1 MFRNA
6 CADYSA
12 ALISCAAKYVFCDK
26 NAKKI
31 FSFVNIVTAM
41 PGRNA
46 FLCTERCRA
55 LQGKAAYRQ
64 HNYYRRIQMSNT
76 KLVRYKVK
84 LIVFALFFALLGIM
98 GVALS
103 ACKNDSAIAFEKE
116 ELTMYVSDSA
126 RLEYTVADEDAEI
139 TWTSSDENIV
149 TVRRGTVLAKAVGEA
164 TVMAAV
170 DGGSATC
177 KITVLDR
184 TVTISQ
190 TTATIDLDSDNL
202 SVTLTAEASDGGA
215 ITWATSDSALATVDN
230 GVVTATGFDIGTV
243 TITASRGAATAEC
256 VVTIVQPSRPAD
268 FYRLTMMTNANVV
281 ANPGTWYYHADGSE
295 NSDYLFT
302 EAPYHANNSVSV
314 SLSHFNIAGTK
325 YFYFR
330 YQPEFELDTTY
341 TISFTATMSNDGV
354 ILYTNGKD
362 GKRASLKAGEQ
373 KQLYFVSEV
382 LDSAPFSTRIDSC
395 DALENNEETTL
406 TISDITITEGDNA
419 PAGSNDPHRSELAD
433 LDEYTIQM
441 ASNAEIV
448 LDRGA
453 WYYSCDGTPGTD
465 YTFAE
470 TPKYDN
476 GTVTFA
482 FTNMN
487 NIATKPNHQLRYQ
500 PDYSVGTWYKFTAKV
515 TLSAAG
521 SIAYGSEYD
530 GVKNYP
536 TAEFAAGET
545 KTIEYIE
552 KVNDEKPFNITVVP
566 ADPTQP
572 ITCTVTDI
580 QVTEAED
587 PGYYGLAMK
596 SNAEIVAAPGVWAYT
611 ASGSDNLASTPVC
624 NADGSVVMDI
634 ASLSKSTAE
643 NPVTFQLR
651 YQPEFAVGTAYTA
664 TFTIKLENADE
675 AALATLYFM
684 YGSGEN
690 NVTMDNAAEFGSV
703 VDNGDGTYTVTYTAE
718 VGEAIPFWVQ
728 VATNSDTA
736 VAAKL
741 TVSDIAFVES
751 TGEIPGG
758 ETPDDDGENYTLAKK
773 SNSEVINAP
782 GVWAYTSPVEDT
794 LSAVPEYKDGAIVMD
809 ILSMIRDPQNVVY
822 QLRYQPDF
830 AVGTQYTVKFTFR
843 IDSADETA
851 YITFSNDYKTSLDF
865 AGVVDNGDGTF
876 TVTYTDTVDAVSPF
890 LIQINTNEHG
900 NARCNKT
907 DGKRYFVYGGRS
919 CGT

>member
-1 MFRNA
+1 
-6 CADYSA
+6 
-12 ALISCAAKYVFCDK
+12 
-26 NAKKI
+26 
-31 FSFVNIVTAM
+31 
-41 PGRNA
+41 
-46 FLCTERCRA
+46 
-55 LQGKAAYRQ
+55 
-64 HNYYRRIQMSNT
+64 MSNT

-164 TVMAAV
+164 TVTAAV

-281 ANPGTWYYHADGSE
+281 VNPGTWYYHADGSE

-382 LDSAPFSTRIDSC
+382 LDSAPFSIRIDSC

-500 PDYSVGTWYKFTAKV
+500 PDYAVGTWYKFTAKV

-624 NADGSVVMDI
+624 NADGSVVIDI

-664 TFTIKLENADE
+664 TFTIKLESSDA

-684 YGSGEN
+684 YGSDGN
-690 NVTMDNAAEFGSV
+690 IVTMDNAAEFGSV
-703 VDNGDGTYTVTYTAE
+703 T
-718 VGEAIPFWVQ
+718 
-728 VATNSDTA
+728 
-736 VAAKL
+736 
-741 TVSDIAFVES
+741 
-751 TGEIPGG
+751 
-758 ETPDDDGENYTLAKK
+758 
-773 SNSEVINAP
+773 
-782 GVWAYTSPVEDT
+782 
-794 LSAVPEYKDGAIVMD
+794 
-809 ILSMIRDPQNVVY
+809 
-822 QLRYQPDF
+822 
-830 AVGTQYTVKFTFR
+830 
-843 IDSADETA
+843 
-851 YITFSNDYKTSLDF
+851 
-865 AGVVDNGDGTF
+865 DNGDGTF

-890 LIQINTNEHG
+890 LIQINTKSTETPVAIKLTVSDISFTAAEPVEPEDGSYELVLRN
-900 NARCNKT
+900 NADTKANPGEWAYWT
-907 DGKRYFVYGGRS
+907 DNGAVLENVPRYEDGSITFAVSEMPAGSNCILRYQPDLEEGTSYTFTAKIKIVSDDPTARFVYGYDYRS
-919 CGT
+919 SVSLTPDADGYYQVTWTGVVSAANQAFSITVNSDTRDMPITLEITDIVFTSGAQA

>member
-215 ITWATSDSALATVDN
+215 ITWATSDSALANVDN
-230 GVVTATGFDIGTV
+230 GVVTATGFDMGTV

-382 LDSAPFSTRIDSC
+382 LDSAPFSIRIDSC

-406 TISDITITEGDNA
+406 TISDIIITEGDNA

-500 PDYSVGTWYKFTAKV
+500 P
-515 TLSAAG
+515 
-521 SIAYGSEYD
+521 
-530 GVKNYP
+530 
-536 TAEFAAGET
+536 
-545 KTIEYIE
+545 
-552 KVNDEKPFNITVVP
+552 
-566 ADPTQP
+566 
-572 ITCTVTDI
+572 
-580 QVTEAED
+580 
-587 PGYYGLAMK
+587 
-596 SNAEIVAAPGVWAYT
+596 
-611 ASGSDNLASTPVC
+611 
-624 NADGSVVMDI
+624 
-634 ASLSKSTAE
+634 
-643 NPVTFQLR
+643 
-651 YQPEFAVGTAYTA
+651 EFAVGTAYTA
-664 TFTIKLENADE
+664 TFTIKLESSDA

-684 YGSGEN
+684 YGSDGN
-690 NVTMDNAAEFGSV
+690 IVTMDNAAEFGSV
-703 VDNGDGTYTVTYTAE
+703 TDNGDGTYTVTYTAE

-794 LSAVPEYKDGAIVMD
+794 LSAVPVYKDGAIVMD

-890 LIQINTNEHG
+890 LIQINTKSTETPVAIKLTVSDISFTAAEPVEPEDGSYELVLRN
-900 NARCNKT
+900 NADTKANPGEWAYWT
-907 DGKRYFVYGGRS
+907 DNGAVLENVPRYEDGSITFAVSEMPAGSNCILRYQPDLEEGTSYTFTAKIKIVSDDPTARFVYGYDYRS
-919 CGT
+919 SVSLTPDADGYYQVTWTGVVSAANQAFSITVNSDTRDMPITLEITDIVFTSGAKA